1 MLNDTMTQA
10 YLEAVYFTETGPDNP
25 ENEGMELSKLFKA
38 QAYFACRQFRD
49 ACRYQ
54 SIDLSDYDADQ
65 LGHDLWLTRNGHGAG
80 FWDKPE
86 IYGTAQAELFTAFA
100 KAQGEHDADFV
111 PEGSEDD

>member
-49 ACRYQ
+49 ACE
-54 SIDLSDYDADQ
+54 SLGIDLGQYSAES
-65 LGHDLWLTRNGHGAG
+65 LGHDLWFTRNGHGVG
-80 FWDKPE
+80 FWDRPE
-86 IYGTAQAELFTAFA
+86 MYGEGNAKLFTALA
-100 KAQGEHDADFV
+100 VAQGEHDADFV